1 MKSHWTKSLIIVT
14 IFALCLN
21 IGMIYS
27 IIFRGNSVK
36 YEEVMAQNDVDSD
49 TNTELRVKLFE
60 AKTELEKSQ
69 KEVNELKLE
78 LAKSQTMLK
87 TYELKIAEIISGEV
101 SGVEINETLLKELMA
116 FRKESAL
123 TSQQFEDLYKY
134 TVESYKLLN
143 ADKTVEET
151 FKVKAALVR
160 EKISSL
166 LTQSKTKESNKG
178 MVLDIN
184 LKLNVVAINLGY
196 NDGVNQGS
204 EWQVSEDNRNV
215 ASLKII
221 EVRKS
226 LSLGVLTEGK
236 IQDVLQGA
244 TVVKRNKN

>member
-1 MKSHWTKSLIIVT
+1 
-14 IFALCLN
+14 LN
-21 IGMIYS
+21 IGIIYLT
-27 IIFRGNSVK
+27 IFRGNSVN

-69 KEVNELKLE
+69 KEINKLKLE
-78 LAKSQTMLK
+78 LAKSQSMLK
-87 TYELKIAEIISGEV
+87 TYELKIAEIISGDT

-116 FRKESAL
+116 FRKESAVTL
-123 TSQQFEDLYKY
+123 QQFEDLYKY
-134 TVESYKLLN
+134 MVESYKLLK

-151 FKVKAALVR
+151 FKIKAALVR

-166 LTQSKTKESNKG
+166 LTQSKAKQSESG

-184 LKLNVVAINLGY
+184 TQLNVVAINLGFS
-196 NDGVNQGS
+196 DGVSQGS
-204 EWQVSEDNRNV
+204 EWQVSEDNTVV

-226 LSLGVLTEGK
+226 LSIGILTEGK